1 MRLFTERIRDGNS
14 TYFFAELLSTP
25 SNLSSI
31 RNFFVNKEIRRRCG
45 VIDITEKVREARLR
59 YGHLARRDETEPIR
73 DIMELETKGN
83 RGRGRPKKNWM
94 DCVKGLNVKEL
105 TANMTRGRKGL
116 RTRIRAAD
124 PGVVWD

>member
-1 MRLFTERIRDGNS
+1 M
-14 TYFFAELLSTP
+14 
-25 SNLSSI
+25 
-31 RNFFVNKEIRRRCG
+31 
-45 VIDITEKVREARLR
+45 IDITEKVREARLR